1 MAETCAN
8 ANILEAEGFSCTEGA
23 DSTMTTR
30 IPETVIYL
38 ASCAVNEVKP
48 DADKIA
54 GIDFEKIFSFASYH
68 VMGAVVGMAIES
80 AGVKNDHVKNAI
92 SFSVRKNTFFEAAN
106 NSVLRKLEEAGI
118 WYMPLKGAVLKN
130 YYPRFG
136 MREMSDHDILFD
148 ATRAE
153 DAKRIMESL
162 SFTTKYFGTDNHDVY
177 YKEPLCNFEMHRG
190 LFGSSYDEKFYEYY
204 AEVKSRLIKD
214 DGNNYGYHF
223 SLEDF
228 YVYMTAHE
236 YKHYSVGGTGLRSL
250 LDVYVFLKKCEG
262 LLDFDYVLS
271 EMEKLELSEFEEKNR
286 RLALNLFGC
295 HELMEDDREMLKY
308 ILNSG
313 AYGTLENSVSNKVKR
328 FGGGTMA
335 KMKFMLS
342 RIFPPIYHSYLLYP
356 FLIIYRLI
364 KALTWR
370 WRETLQ
376 EVKILFRSK

>member
-1 MAETCAN
+1 
-8 ANILEAEGFSCTEGA
+8 
-23 DSTMTTR
+23 MTTR

-92 SFSVRKNTFFEAAN
+92 SFSVMKNTFFEAAN

-118 WYMPLKGAVLKN
+118 WYMLLKGAVLKN

-153 DAKRIMESL
+153 DVKRIMESL

-190 LFGSSYDEKFYEYY
+190 LFGSFYDEKFYEYY

-223 SLEDF
+223 SPEDF

-250 LDVYVFLKKCEG
+250 LDVYVFLKKSEG

>member
-1 MAETCAN
+1 M
-8 ANILEAEGFSCTEGA
+8 
-23 DSTMTTR
+23 MTTR

-68 VMGAVVGMAIES
+68 VMGAVVAMAIES

-106 NSVLRKLEEAGI
+106 NSVLRKLEDAGI

-153 DAKRIMESL
+153 DVKRIMESL

-190 LFGSSYDEKFYEYY
+190 LFGSFYDEKFYEYY

-223 SLEDF
+223 SPEDF

-262 LLDFDYVLS
+262 LLDFDYVFS

-286 RLALNLFGC
+286 CLALNLFGNN
-295 HELMEDDREMLKY
+295 EMTGDNREMLEY
-308 ILNSG
+308 VVHSG
-313 AYGTLENSVSNKVKR
+313 AYGNVENSVRNRLKKC
-328 FGGGTMA
+328 GGGGLG
-335 KMKFMLS
+335 KIRYVLS
-342 RIFPPIYHSYLLYP
+342 KLFPPVNSMKSTYPKLREHEIYYPALIVFRLLKAITLNWRKVLREL
-356 FLIIYRLI
+356 LILW
-364 KALTWR
+364 K
-370 WRETLQ
+370 
-376 EVKILFRSK
+376 S

>member
-1 MAETCAN
+1 M
-8 ANILEAEGFSCTEGA
+8 
-23 DSTMTTR
+23 
-30 IPETVIYL
+30 
-38 ASCAVNEVKP
+38 KP

-80 AGVKNDHVKNAI
+80 AGFKNDHVKNAI

-106 NSVLRKLEEAGI
+106 NSVLRKLEDAGI

-153 DAKRIMESL
+153 DVKRIMESL

-190 LFGSSYDEKFYEYY
+190 LFVSFYDEKFYEYY

>member
-8 ANILEAEGFSCTEGA
+8 ANILEAEGFSRIEGA
-23 DSTMTTR
+23 DSTMITR

-68 VMGAVVGMAIES
+68 VMGAVVAMAIES

-153 DAKRIMESL
+153 DVKRIMESL
-162 SFTTKYFGTDNHDVY
+162 SFTTKHFGTDNHDVY